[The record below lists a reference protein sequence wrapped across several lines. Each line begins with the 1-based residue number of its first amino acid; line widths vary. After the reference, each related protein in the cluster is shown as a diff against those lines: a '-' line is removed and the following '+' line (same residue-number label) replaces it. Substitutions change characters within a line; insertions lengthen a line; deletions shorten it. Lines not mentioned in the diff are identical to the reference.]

1 MVTLEQNYNRVRFFR
16 TNDITENEE
25 KGKNLLNTIEI
36 A

>member
-1 MVTLEQNYNRVRFFR
+1 MVTLEQNYNRVRFLEQTTLQR
-16 TNDITENEE
+16 MKR